1 MKLGDVMSAMHFNLF
16 AQIALIVAVA
26 GFAVV
31 VVSTFL
37 ARNRE
42 PFRRASLMPLADDA
56 APTGTPGGR
65 A

>member
-1 MKLGDVMSAMHFNLF
+1 MKLADVMSAMHFNLF
-16 AQIALIVAVA
+16 AQVALIIAVA

-42 PFRRASLMPLADDA
+42 PFRRASLIPLAEDSPA
-56 APTGTPGGR
+56 GTPGGR

>member
-1 MKLGDVMSAMHFNLF
+1 
-16 AQIALIVAVA
+16 VA

-42 PFRRASLMPLADDA
+42 PFRRASLLPLADDSPA
-56 APTGTPGGR
+56 GTRGGR

>member
-16 AQIALIVAVA
+16 AQIALVIAVA

-42 PFRRASLMPLADDA
+42 PFRRASLLPLADDSPA
-56 APTGTPGGR
+56 GTRGGR

>member
-42 PFRRASLMPLADDA
+42 PFRRASLMPLVDDPPA
-56 APTGTPGGR
+56 GPPGGR

>member
-1 MKLGDVMSAMHFNLF
+1 MKLGDVMSAMPFNLF

-42 PFRRASLMPLADDA
+42 PFRRASLIPLTDDEPA
-56 APTGTPGGR
+56 GAPGDR

>member
-1 MKLGDVMSAMHFNLF
+1 MKLGDVMSAMHMSLF
-16 AQIALIVAVA
+16 AQIALILAVA
-26 GFAVV
+26 GFALV

-42 PFRRASLMPLADDA
+42 PFRRASLLPLADDA
-56 APTGTPGGR
+56 PAGTPGGR

>member
-1 MKLGDVMSAMHFNLF
+1 MKLGDVMSAMNMSLF
-16 AQIALIVAVA
+16 AQIALIIAVA

-31 VVSTFL
+31 LVSTFL

-42 PFRRASLMPLADDA
+42 PFRRASRLPLEEDA
-56 APTGTPGGR
+56 PVGTPGDR